1 MASLIDIGGND
12 NQESNSVIH
21 LDVKTISSELS
32 KIPKW
37 LKWFLVCTIFFGIVY
52 FKVFEDV
59 DAREMKSIQ
68 QEVTTLKYK
77 VNGFVTIH
85 DYLKDY
91 RKMQNQMQA
100 LIILNKSLYEMHCE
114 QTDMILDLMES
125 NNFKDQNMFIKRMQ
139 DNMNYYEKLRSI
151 YDKEMS
157 PQYVPSVVEKNDT
170 IR

>member
-151 YDKEMS
+151 YTKELT

>member
-1 MASLIDIGGND
+1 
-12 NQESNSVIH
+12 
-21 LDVKTISSELS
+21 
-32 KIPKW
+32 
-37 LKWFLVCTIFFGIVY
+37 
-52 FKVFEDV
+52 
-59 DAREMKSIQ
+59 
-68 QEVTTLKYK
+68 
-77 VNGFVTIH
+77 
-85 DYLKDY
+85 
-91 RKMQNQMQA
+91 MQNQMQA

-151 YDKEMS
+151 YTKELT